1 MLQMQV
7 SESGKGEKHNGEGRK
22 GTDRNGEDMDVR
34 QNLSEWNLQIQSSSQ
49 EFYVTFI
56 LLQHSVQAYV
66 VSVSPQ

>member
-34 QNLSEWNLQIQSSSQ
+34 QNLSE
-49 EFYVTFI
+49 
-56 LLQHSVQAYV
+56 
-66 VSVSPQ
+66 